1 MLPCQDP
8 TRSETGDS
16 LFDCAASIAV
26 KSKARDQDLTHH
38 AFAAIISS
46 SRIVMHSRLGVWTA
60 SDEFVPADDEATS
73 NHDEL
78 PTIVPPLTKLRL
90 AMPRVTRP
98 GLLLSNANLLRQS
111 EPSRDRGN
119 DLFKSLSETLKLL
132 CK

>member
-1 MLPCQDP
+1 
-8 TRSETGDS
+8 
-16 LFDCAASIAV
+16 
-26 KSKARDQDLTHH
+26 
-38 AFAAIISS
+38 
-46 SRIVMHSRLGVWTA
+46 MHSRLGVWTA